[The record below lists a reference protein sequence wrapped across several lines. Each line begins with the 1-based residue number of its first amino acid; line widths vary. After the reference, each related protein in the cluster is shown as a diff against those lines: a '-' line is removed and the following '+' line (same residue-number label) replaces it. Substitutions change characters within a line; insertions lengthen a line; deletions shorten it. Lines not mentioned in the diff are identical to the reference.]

1 MARKKKVNL
10 DETNKVDIV
19 IDEDRLNNDD
29 SLDTSFIEG
38 RRGRKIKE
46 AIEEIDYPVEEK
58 KKKKGIGFFS
68 VFFLCLLS
76 MAIGAIGAYFYLNA
90 NKEVEYKT
98 KILTKKEEVMDT
110 NYLFLGDS
118 FFKNMSFD
126 KYLGDSFYVN
136 SSDDKLDSK
145 TVLDELMDRVYIYNP
160 SDIFISVGTND
171 LIGDV
176 EEDDYLDNLE
186 DIIYNIKLNR
196 KYSNIYV
203 ESIKPIISDD
213 IELSDIKKLNT
224 KIGDLCK
231 KEEVTYIDTYSLL
244 VDNDDIV
251 EKYYDKDELNEEGI
265 DEVFDKIMKYI
276 NR

>member
-58 KKKKGIGFFS
+58 KVKKGAGFFS

-76 MAIGAIGAYFYLNA
+76 LAIGAIGAYLYLNS

-160 SDIFISVGTND
+160 SDIFISIGTND

-176 EEDDYLDNLE
+176 DEEDYLDNLE
-186 DIIYNIKLNR
+186 DILYNIKLNR
-196 KYSNIYV
+196 KYANIYV

-224 KIGDLCK
+224 KIADLCK

-244 VDNDDIV
+244 VNNDDLV
-251 EKYYDKDELNEEGI
+251 EKYYDNDQLNEDGI

>member
-118 FFKNMSFD
+118 FYNNMSFD

-171 LIGDV
+171 LLGDV

-224 KIGDLCK
+224 KIADLCK